1 VGYVISVDNAEKRIF
16 HRVLMSICETS
27 EELKMSGRTHRYPEP
42 TVGALI
48 LNRRGQ
54 VLLAK
59 SIKWLDRFTLPGGHI
74 ELGETVEEALKREIR
89 EEVGLEIEIIR
100 FLQFQEAI
108 YSPEFIHRKHFI
120 FLDFLC
126 KAKTDRVQVDNKEI
140 QDFRWVDP
148 QKALEM
154 NVEPFS
160 KKTIAKYLETRNKN

>member
-1 VGYVISVDNAEKRIF
+1 
-16 HRVLMSICETS
+16 
-27 EELKMSGRTHRYPEP
+27 MSGSRTHRYPEP

-48 LNRRGQ
+48 LNRKGQ
-54 VLLAK
+54 VLLAR
-59 SIKWLDRFTLPGGHI
+59 SSKWRNRFTLPGGHI

-108 YSPEFIHRKHFI
+108 YSPEFIYRKHFV

-126 KAKTDRVQVDNKEI
+126 EAKTDSVQIDNKEI
-140 QDFRWVDP
+140 QDFLWVNP
-148 QKALEM
+148 QKAMEM

>member
-1 VGYVISVDNAEKRIF
+1 
-16 HRVLMSICETS
+16 
-27 EELKMSGRTHRYPEP
+27 MSGNKTHRYPEP

-48 LNRRGQ
+48 LNRQGQ

-59 SIKWLDRFTLPGGHI
+59 SSKWQNRFTLPGGHI
-74 ELGETVEEALKREIR
+74 ELGETVEDALKREIK
-89 EEVGLEIEIIR
+89 EEVGLEIKNIR

-108 YSPEFIHRKHFI
+108 YSPEFIYRKHFV

-126 KAKTDRVQVDNKEI
+126 EAKTDRVQIDNKEI
-140 QDFRWVDP
+140 QDFLWVDP
-148 QKALEM
+148 QKALEI